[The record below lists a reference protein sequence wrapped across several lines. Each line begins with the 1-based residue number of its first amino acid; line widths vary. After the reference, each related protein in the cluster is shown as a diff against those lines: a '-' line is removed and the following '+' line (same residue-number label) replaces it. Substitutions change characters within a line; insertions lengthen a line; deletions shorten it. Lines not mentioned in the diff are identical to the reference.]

1 MAVYA
6 SNPKAG
12 FDYQI
17 IETFEAGLELT
28 GQEVKSIKNGKV
40 SIKGA
45 YVKIISRE
53 AWLLGAIV
61 SPYQA
66 NNVLAD
72 YDQQKNRKLLLK
84 KSELAYL
91 QTKTQ
96 EQGLALVPLKI
107 YNKNNLIKLEIGLAR
122 GKKKYDK
129 RESIKKREFERRL
142 AQTFKNLRLNLFY
155 IFINMIL

>member
-1 MAVYA
+1 MAMSTYA
-6 SNPKAG
+6 TNPKAH

-17 IETFEAGLELT
+17 LETFEAGLKLT

-40 SIKGA
+40 SLKGA
-45 YVKIISRE
+45 YVKILNGE

-66 NNVLAD
+66 NNVPPD
-72 YDQQKNRKLLLK
+72 YDQQRNRKLLLK

-91 QTKTQ
+91 QSKSQ
-96 EQGLALVPLKI
+96 EQGLTLVPLKI
-107 YNKNNLIKLEIGLAR
+107 YSKKNLIKLEIGLAR

-129 RESIKKREFERRL
+129 REAIKKKEFERRGL
-142 AQTFKNLRLNLFY
+142 
-155 IFINMIL
+155 